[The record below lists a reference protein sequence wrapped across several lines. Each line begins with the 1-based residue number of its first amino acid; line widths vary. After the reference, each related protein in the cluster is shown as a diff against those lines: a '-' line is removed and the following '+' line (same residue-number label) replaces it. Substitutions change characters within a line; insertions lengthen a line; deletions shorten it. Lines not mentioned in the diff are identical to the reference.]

1 MRISEHIHFYKEL
14 LRDPLA
20 VSAIAPSAPG
30 LATLMTAGVS
40 PGNGLVMELGAGT
53 GTLTRALLAKGV
65 AESEIVLVESN
76 PRFAALLRKQYAQ
89 SRIVE
94 GDASKLPILLHD
106 VPRQIATVVSGLPL
120 RSMPR
125 PVVLAILD
133 GAFRHLR
140 PDGSFYQ
147 FTYGFKCP
155 VPADTLQ
162 HLGLRAERVGRVIL
176 NAPPATVYRIELRR

>member
-65 AESEIVLVESN
+65 VESN

-94 GDASKLPILLHD
+94 GDASKLPTLLHD

-125 PVVLAILD
+125 RVIHNILD